1 MTDLFDRMFDRIMDM
16 PIRQRVL
23 LLGSSVFLLFFAYGY
38 LLYLP
43 RNDDIQTKETNLV
56 ALRQDR
62 DRKLALVAD
71 LPRARQQVAELAAA
85 LKKAVA
91 QLPGTKEI
99 PDLLSGIS
107 AVARESGLEIQQFRQ
122 KPENFQEFYAEVP
135 VEILVRGT
143 YWQVEA
149 FLKRVSDLT
158 RIVNVSDIGIKA
170 PALIENDPVRLQTA
184 CAATTFRFLDEAER
198 QRLAKER
205 EKKEGKP

>member
-1 MTDLFDRMFDRIMDM
+1 MTDLFDRIFDRIMDM

-23 LLGSSVFLLFFAYGY
+23 LLGGSVFLLFFAYGY

-43 RNDDIQTKETNLV
+43 RNADIQMKETNLV

-71 LPRARQQVAELAAA
+71 LPRARQQVAELTAA
-85 LKKAVA
+85 LKEAVA